1 MRSKLSRALGVLLLV
16 HVIAIA
22 SMATYYATLEEMV
35 AAADKLL
42 ELGTIE
48 QFASRWQRFSIA
60 ADAEGAALEYGA
72 YGEFPVRSMAEIL
85 QHELVR
91 AAATQSEAATFVDFG
106 SGAGRLVLA
115 VAAMHEWGSVLG
127 IEAMEQLHNIAD
139 MATRVAEQHG
149 ALREGVARSL
159 HSGDALPHEA
169 PVAEAMGLAD
179 ITFLYSTAFP
189 SEDGL
194 RLPQLSA
201 SLACALR
208 EGSLVI
214 TADKWLVG
222 ERFLF
227 EDLLTVRGENDEPI
241 HAHIWRVVG
250 KPSGRGQRCFDAAV
264 SDIEE
269 RWSGEDACADNEAA
283 CHALLHALGEA
294 PEGGPSLGD
303 EVEALYTGQPE
314 L

>member
-1 MRSKLSRALGVLLLV
+1 MSRLDASALGVLLLV

-22 SMATYYATLEEMV
+22 SMATYYATLEDMV

-42 ELGTIE
+42 GRHRAVCLTM
-48 QFASRWQRFSIA
+48 A
-60 ADAEGAALEYGA
+60 AVFYSGGREGAALEYGA

-169 PVAEAMGLAD
+169 PVAEAMGWPTLPFSTRRPSRRRMVAAAAALGVARVRIARGLARHHRGQVARRRA
-179 ITFLYSTAFP
+179 LP
-189 SEDGL
+189 L
-194 RLPQLSA
+194 RGP
-201 SLACALR
+201 
-208 EGSLVI
+208 
-214 TADKWLVG
+214 ADG
-222 ERFLF
+222 ERR
-227 EDLLTVRGENDEPI
+227 E
-241 HAHIWRVVG
+241 
-250 KPSGRGQRCFDAAV
+250 
-264 SDIEE
+264 
-269 RWSGEDACADNEAA
+269 
-283 CHALLHALGEA
+283 
-294 PEGGPSLGD
+294 
-303 EVEALYTGQPE
+303 
-314 L
+314 